1 MQIQSTVLA
10 LTIGLATMALAAPA
24 IAGAPVERVPY
35 GDLHLSTPEGQ
46 AELQKRLNR
55 AAWRVCLFDENGS
68 LRASDETALCYRE
81 ARKDVA
87 VQFARIVSE
96 ERLGG

>member
-1 MQIQSTVLA
+1 MQIRSTVLA
-10 LTIGLATMALAAPA
+10 MAGGLSMASAVPALAGVPT
-24 IAGAPVERVPY
+24 ERVPY
-35 GDLHLSTPEGQ
+35 GDLRLSTAAGQ

-55 AAWRVCLFDENGS
+55 AAWKVCLFDENGS
-68 LRASDETALCYRE
+68 LRGSEETAQCYRQ
-81 ARKDVA
+81 ARKNVA